1 MWKMKAANLRRLWN
15 IGPTDENIKNGD
27 TRICRMSKSGF
38 IGGLG
43 GGARMWLQYR
53 INSKILQEF

>member
-1 MWKMKAANLRRLWN
+1 MWKRKAANLRRLCN

-27 TRICRMSKSGF
+27 TGISRWAD
-38 IGGLG
+38 G
-43 GGARMWLQYR
+43 GGARMWLKYR